1 MAESQRV
8 WRLREWSVRESEG
21 EKFKFW
27 EAEMK
32 IEVRHRLPTW
42 TDEVSKYL
50 TIGLNGRMGFV
61 LLQFDFEELLSLD
74 DCIL

>member
-32 IEVRHRLPTW
+32 IEVRHGLPTW
-42 TDEVSKYL
+42 TGEVSK
-50 TIGLNGRMGFV
+50 
-61 LLQFDFEELLSLD
+61 
-74 DCIL
+74 